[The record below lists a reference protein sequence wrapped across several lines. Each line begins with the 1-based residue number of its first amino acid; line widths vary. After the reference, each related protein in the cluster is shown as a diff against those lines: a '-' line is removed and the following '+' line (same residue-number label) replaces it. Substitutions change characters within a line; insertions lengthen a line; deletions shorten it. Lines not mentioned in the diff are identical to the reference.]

1 MPARLIRI
9 SQTQPAKAI
18 LMTVTFI
25 TLIAGLFLF
34 TPWFVPFGM
43 SPVAAAAFGTPAL
56 VGAAINTVATFP
68 ALHGLKQNTPEG
80 FARGAFWLFLWYLF
94 VTIAR
99 ILLQGA
105 ATLTFVTPLI
115 IALIMAIIYI
125 EQTFVSKGPRVKEG
139 VVE

>member
-1 MPARLIRI
+1 MPTRLIRV

-18 LMTVTFI
+18 LFTVTFI

-34 TPWFVPFGM
+34 TPWFVPFGTA
-43 SPVAAAAFGTPAL
+43 PVAAAAFGTTEL
-56 VGAAINTVATFP
+56 VGAAINTLATFP
-68 ALHGLKQNTPEG
+68 ALSGLRKGTPEG
-80 FARGAFWLFLWYLF
+80 LAKGAFWLFLWYLF

-115 IALIMAIIYI
+115 IALVMAIIYV
-125 EQTFVSKGPRVKEG
+125 EQAYVAKGGKKEV